1 MKKIVL
7 GQRNNNPLNIRKV
20 PGTRWIGSLTP
31 DLEPRRDREV
41 APLCGAAA
49 TSSRCSE
56 APVAPQGEG
65 RFVRFVSI
73 EFGLR
78 AAYQILDT
86 YKQKYHAVCI
96 EDIITRWA
104 PPSEN
109 DTEAYI
115 RSVCTLTGFGGKERL
130 TEAEWPAL
138 VKAMALIESRMHLDE
153 NVLKTAYNLYL
164 NLKR

>member
-1 MKKIVL
+1 MTL
-7 GQRNNNPLNIRKV
+7 GQRNNNPLNIRRGKSV
-20 PGTRWIGSLTP
+20 WIGSLTP
-31 DLEPRRDREV
+31 DP
-41 APLCGAAA
+41 
-49 TSSRCSE
+49 S
-56 APVAPQGEG
+56 PQGEG
-65 RFVRFVSI
+65 RFVRFSTLEHGI
-73 EFGLR
+73 R

-86 YKQKYHAVCI
+86 YRRKYHAVCI

-104 PPSEN
+104 PPCEKQGSTPVN

-130 TEAEWPAL
+130 TPAQWPAL

-153 NVLKTAYNLYL
+153 NILRTAYNLYL

>member
-1 MKKIVL
+1 MTL
-7 GQRNNNPLNIRKV
+7 GERNNNPLNIRRGKT
-20 PGTRWIGSLTP
+20 PWIGEIPQSSSPRGGREGAFVQFAT
-31 DLEPRRDREV
+31 LEH
-41 APLCGAAA
+41 G
-49 TSSRCSE
+49 
-56 APVAPQGEG
+56 
-65 RFVRFVSI
+65 I
-73 EFGLR
+73 R

-96 EDIITRWA
+96 EDIISRWA

-138 VKAMALIESRMHLDE
+138 VKAMAVVESRMHLDAAI
-153 NVLKTAYNLYL
+153 LKTAYNLYL

>member
-1 MKKIVL
+1 MMTR
-7 GQRNNNPLNIRKV
+7 GERNNNPLNIRRV
-20 PGTRWIGSLTP
+20 VGSHWKGEIVTP
-31 DLEPRRDREV
+31 IEDRQFCQFTTLEH
-41 APLCGAAA
+41 G
-49 TSSRCSE
+49 
-56 APVAPQGEG
+56 
-65 RFVRFVSI
+65 I
-73 EFGLR
+73 R

-86 YKQKYHAVCI
+86 YRRKYHAVCI
-96 EDIITRWA
+96 EDIISRWA

-138 VKAMALIESRMHLDE
+138 VKAMAVVESRMRLDE
-153 NVLKTAYNLYL
+153 SVLKTAYNLYL